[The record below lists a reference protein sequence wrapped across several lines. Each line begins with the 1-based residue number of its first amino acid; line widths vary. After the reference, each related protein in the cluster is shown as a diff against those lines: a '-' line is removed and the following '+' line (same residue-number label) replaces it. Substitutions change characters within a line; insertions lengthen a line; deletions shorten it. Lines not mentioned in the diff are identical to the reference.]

1 MLRSG
6 DVAEASQANKPFREP
21 PRWTVRWITR
31 AQVFVY
37 EHSNGRIGASAA
49 GMRHLLLRATGR
61 RSGRSSTVCLPYWLD
76 PENRRIVVASYGGA
90 PRNPAWFHNVADRGA
105 NPEVVVRDR
114 DRVFWSI
121 AEVLKGSERDELW
134 AHLVADRPFYA
145 DYQTRTERTIPLV
158 RLVELRPYEP

>member
-1 MLRSG
+1 M
-6 DVAEASQANKPFREP
+6 AEALDEVPGVRVALEPKPYEP
-21 PRWTVRWITR
+21 APNNIYRTTAEGILA
-31 AQVFVY
+31 AQ
-37 EHSNGRIGASAA
+37 RIEA
-49 GMRHLLLRATGR
+49 RLQN
-61 RSGRSSTVCLPYWLD
+61 